1 MLINNIEKEIHKK
14 KTKRL
19 KNFSDLIKRE
29 MRSKI
34 SNWIW
39 QNQWSVFLI
48 LNKKKLKKNH
58 KN

>member
-48 LNKKKLKKNH
+48 LNKKKIKKNH

>member
-48 LNKKKLKKNH
+48 LNKKKIKK
-58 KN
+58 KS